1 MTCVNRIHSIGSIV
15 PIIYNEKN
23 KDSFQEIIYT
33 SPHHTDYD
41 GILLRKQFLVPHNEA
56 RYNGT
61 NLYIRP
67 SELLHVIVGRSLMMA
82 YGLVVNPYCT
92 KILPLDMDGVRYD
105 TVKKTAERMLSNN
118 MWGVYIDQIDIIN
131 STPGKD
137 HYHIHILFNDWVN
150 VLRMLDLIPLLCHG
164 YKRFIEV
171 RDEIVIRSSQ
181 KFFFD
186 KRRKEQPAPKYL
198 DIYEKEGNSIRQY
211 GNFKFPGGKLNG
223 SITLYTKDELP
234 EPKKRIC
241 LRHG

>member
-1 MTCVNRIHSIGSIV
+1 MTCINRIHSIGSIA
-15 PIIYNEKN
+15 PIIYNEKS

-33 SPHHTDYD
+33 TQKPPDYD
-41 GILLRKQFLVPHNEA
+41 GIMLRKHFIVPHNEA
-56 RYNGT
+56 RFRGS
-61 NLYIRP
+61 NLYIQP
-67 SELLHVIVGRSLMMA
+67 SKILHVIVGRAVTMA
-82 YGLVVNPYCT
+82 YGLVVNPYHT
-92 KILPLDMDGVRYD
+92 KFLPLDMDGVQYD
-105 TVKKTAERMLSNN
+105 TVKKTAERLLTHKI
-118 MWGVYIDQIDIIN
+118 WGVYIDQIDIIN
-131 STPGKD
+131 SSVGKSD
-137 HYHIHILFNDWVN
+137 YHIHVLFNDWVN
-150 VLRMLDLIPLLCHG
+150 VIKLIDKIPLICNG

-171 RDEIVIRSSQ
+171 RNEIIIRTSQ

-223 SITLYTKDELP
+223 SIMLYTKDELP